1 MPHLRLEHTI
11 NIESKI
17 SCDFF
22 DKLINILTKHT
33 SIKSS
38 NCKNRAIKINDSYLD
53 SKNENKDFIHLE
65 VNILEGKSAKIK
77 QKIGRESL
85 DLLKSCFQKI
95 SNGNS
100 LQFSLEIREMKQVD
114 YFTTNDL

>member
-17 SCDFF
+17 SYELF
-22 DKLINILTKHT
+22 DKLVNVLTKNT

-38 NCKNRAIKINDSYLD
+38 NSKNRTIKINDFHLD
-53 SKNENKDFIHLE
+53 PENGNEGFIHLE
-65 VNILEGKSAKIK
+65 IIILEGRSDKTK
-77 QKIGRESL
+77 QEIGKESL
-85 DLLKSCFQKI
+85 DLLKSCFQKK
-95 SNGNS
+95 SNESS
-100 LQFSLEIREMKQVD
+100 LQISLEIREMKREA

>member
-11 NIESKI
+11 NIKPKI
-17 SCDFF
+17 SYEFF
-22 DKLINILTKHT
+22 AKLIDILTKHT

-38 NCKNRAIKINDSYLD
+38 NCKNRAIKINGSHLD
-53 SKNENKDFIHLE
+53 SKNGNKNFIHLE
-65 VNILEGKSAKIK
+65 VNILEGRSDETK

-100 LQFSLEIREMKQVD
+100 LQISLEIREMKRID

>member
-22 DKLINILTKHT
+22 DKLINILMKYT

-38 NCKNRAIKINDSYLD
+38 NCKNRTIKINDFHLD
-53 SKNENKDFIHLE
+53 SKNRNKDFIHLE
-65 VNILEGKSAKIK
+65 VNILKGRSDKTK
-77 QKIGRESL
+77 QKIGTESL

-100 LQFSLEIREMKQVD
+100 LQISLEIREIKQVD
-114 YFTTNDL
+114 YFTTNDI

>member
-17 SCDFF
+17 LCKLF
-22 DKLINILTKHT
+22 DKLVNVLTKNT

-38 NCKNRAIKINDSYLD
+38 NCKNRAIKINNFYLD
-53 SKNENKDFIHLE
+53 QKNGNEGFIHLE
-65 VNILEGKSAKIK
+65 IIILEGRSKKTK

-85 DLLKSCFQKI
+85 DFLKSYFQKK
-95 SNGNS
+95 SNESS
-100 LQFSLEIREMKQVD
+100 LQISLEIREMKRED
-114 YFTTNDL
+114 YFTTNNL